1 MAASRRDL
9 ADPVYLIDNRLLPV
23 TWSFHV
29 PSAAVSD
36 AQPNPTNGLFV
47 STNMP
52 KITCTS
58 LRLQALYVPKTQ
70 TLVEEGINDEIQ
82 WEEGGIVLDPTING
96 LGVEATTLSVNVVD
110 QSDPNTITTSTF
122 VSTVMPT
129 LNPVTAYLR
138 TSATTLQVTTQ
149 FPHGLD
155 TFVPVATPAWSPIE
169 LVNTGYL
176 GGALLVT
183 QSNVVPDGAL
193 DNVFTVTF
201 SSAICDFLEAEA
213 GDNTFLWL
221 PPYPNLQTLV
231 GLVAQGFHASAAS
244 NFVLGYSAATGAAT
258 ITSLRGPSFSI
269 ALNQWST
276 SPTGSLPRLL
286 GLTGSLFDLFNNL
299 RLRSA
304 TIPAGNGFTGN
315 LDGVMNRWSIQR
327 PTVPLLAPVTIYT
340 NGGMSSFTTVYANP
354 FFVFID
360 GGNASHL
367 VYLMGGQ
374 YTLASLALYLQDQLT
389 GLDPTQVYTVTVEA
403 LTNRLTFR
411 SSVRTFALDFS
422 AVDPSLAG
430 HFGFLS
436 ISYSGSRVYQGA
448 SLGTDPTLGTDQS
461 NQLTYVSTVM
471 DGQPLQI
478 TAGPT
483 RMGALDLDA
492 IVQGDGTVF
501 VHSFNGAVVVRLHD
515 VLSIT
520 TTNGSEP
527 TKMLVWQV
535 LDPFTF
541 VLRPPTG
548 QFTLA
553 LTGPLLDAM
562 VAGNNSWGWRS
573 DGSAADRMLGF
584 VPAGFTSATAGQ
596 TLSAPFP
603 LQLFPPPYLLVSLL
617 APANGS
623 SLLSQTFGTSTRSN
637 VIAKLDMGSG
647 SNVAHL
653 DYNVTQDVTFYST
666 TGITGVQLELL
677 NPDLT
682 RYQLHGQGWGATIL
696 FRL

>member
-1 MAASRRDL
+1 MAASRRDIT
-9 ADPVYLIDNRLLPV
+9 DPVYLIDNRLLPV

-52 KITCTS
+52 KITCSS
-58 LRLQALYVPKTQ
+58 LRLQALSVPKTQ
-70 TLVEEGINDEIQ
+70 TLVEEGINDQIE
-82 WEEGGIVLDPTING
+82 WEEGGVFLDPTVS
-96 LGVEATTLSVNVVD
+96 GVDVMTLSVDVVD

-138 TSATTLQVTTQ
+138 TSPTTLQVTTQ

-155 TFVPVATPAWSPIE
+155 TFVPVATPTWAPIE
-169 LVNTGYL
+169 FVNTGYL

-183 QSNVVPDGAL
+183 QANVVPDPVL

-201 SSAICDFLEAEA
+201 TSPICDFLEAEA

-244 NFVLGYSAATGAAT
+244 NFVLGYSATTGGAT

-269 ALNQWST
+269 ALNQWNVT
-276 SPTGSLPRLL
+276 PTGSLPRIL
-286 GLTGSLFDLFNNL
+286 GLTGSLFDFFNNL

-327 PTVPLLAPVTIYT
+327 PTVPLGAPVTIYT
-340 NGGMSSFTTVYANP
+340 NGGASSFATVYANP
-354 FFVFID
+354 FFVFVD
-360 GGNASHL
+360 GGNVSHQI
-367 VYLMGGQ
+367 YLMGGQ
-374 YTLASLALYLQDQLT
+374 YTLSSLAQYLQDQLT
-389 GLDPTQVYTVTVEA
+389 GLDSTQLYTVTIEA

-422 AVDPSLAG
+422 AVDPGLSS

-436 ISYSGSRVYQGA
+436 ILYSGARVYQGA
-448 SLGTDPTLGTDQS
+448 SLGTETNLGTDQS
-461 NQLTYVSTVM
+461 NQLTYVSTVV
-471 DGQPLQI
+471 DGQPLQV
-478 TAGPT
+478 TAIAT
-483 RMGALDLDA
+483 QTGALDLEA

-501 VHSFNGAVVVRLHD
+501 VHSLNGALAVRLHD
-515 VLSIT
+515 ALGIT
-520 TTNGSEP
+520 TTNGTEP
-527 TKMLVWQV
+527 TKMIVWQV
-535 LDPFTF
+535 IDPFTF
-541 VLRPPTG
+541 VLRPPAG

-553 LTGPLLDAM
+553 LTGPLLNAM
-562 VAGNNSWGWRS
+562 VVGNDSWGWRS
-573 DGSAADRMLGF
+573 DGSGADRMLGF
-584 VPAGFTSATAGQ
+584 VPVGFTSATAGQ

-617 APANGS
+617 APVNGS
-623 SLLSQTFGTSTRSN
+623 SLLSQTFGTSTRTN
-637 VIAKLDMGSG
+637 VIAKLDMGSS
-647 SNVAHL
+647 SNMAQL

-682 RYQLHGQGWGATIL
+682 RYQLHGHGWGATIL